1 MNPIH
6 DNNGNLLAVEM
17 NGSRIS
23 AEALARM
30 AATNERHHAALEAIA
45 NARVCDPA
53 VFAQAIL
60 DGKSVQEA
68 TEADLTWLETPPPPE
83 VAVSLLRIDARR
95 EVVAAALALH
105 DTYNDASMWGSDPA
119 LTDAKRN
126 LFAACN
132 VLMALGV
139 DDE

>member
-6 DNNGNLLAVEM
+6 DNNGNLLAVET
-17 NGSRIS
+17 NGTRIS

-30 AATNERHHAALEAIA
+30 AAELDRYRVALQAIA
-45 NARVCDPA
+45 ATRVCDPA

-68 TEADLTWLETPPPPE
+68 TEADLTWLETPAPPE

-95 EVVAAALALH
+95 ELVRAALALYER
-105 DTYNDASMWGSDPA
+105 DQGSLEAEVA
-119 LTDAKRN
+119 LYK
-126 LFAACN
+126 ACN
-132 VLMALGV
+132 TFLALGGSK
-139 DDE
+139 EEE